1 MSSIKVIDINEEA
14 KQEEPTEQ
22 IEEVKEEV
30 NEVVEEAPANEQETK
45 TEEVK
50 EQPKQETKPVK
61 AQDKLVR
68 CPKCSREMKLKSYRY
83 GHQQKC
89 NGGIENTPVKPFS
102 KPRAKPKAQPIVKE
116 VYEEEV
122 EVEEIQQREA
132 LPVGNP
138 KPKPKLTQ
146 EVKNQILKPNNPLS
160 DASADASRG
169 STSDPKGQMFRDLT
183 NHFQL
188 LQNQFIQQKKEKY
201 NNLCQNMFSSK
212 SKKKIRILI

>member
-1 MSSIKVIDINEEA
+1 MSNIKVVDVNNTEEA
-14 KQEEPTEQ
+14 KQEETV
-22 IEEVKEEV
+22 EEVNEEAKEEI
-30 NEVVEEAPANEQETK
+30 NEVVEETPPQETNEIV
-45 TEEVK
+45 EEAK
-50 EQPKQETKPVK
+50 EQPKQENKPVAQKVK

-116 VYEEEV
+116 VYEE
-122 EVEEIQQREA
+122 VEEEREA

-138 KPKPKLTQ
+138 KTKPKLSAP
-146 EVKNQILKPNNPLS
+146 VSNQILKPR
-160 DASADASRG
+160 SAGLPSGNLPQSLNLVDFS
-169 STSDPKGQMFRDLT
+169 S
-183 NHFQL
+183 HYQL

-201 NNLCQNMFSSK
+201 NNLCQSMFSTK
-212 SKKKIRILI
+212 SRSNARH

>member
-1 MSSIKVIDINEEA
+1 MSNIKVIEVNEEA

-22 IEEVKEEV
+22 IEEVQEEV
-30 NEVVEEAPANEQETK
+30 NEVVEEPVIEQETK
-45 TEEVK
+45 TEEVEEVCK
-50 EQPKQETKPVK
+50 EIKTVK

-68 CPKCSREMKLKSYRY
+68 CPKCNREMKLKSYRY

-102 KPRAKPKAQPIVKE
+102 KPRATPKPKTQPIVKE

-122 EVEEIQQREA
+122 EEEQ
-132 LPVGNP
+132 P

-146 EVKNQILKPNNPLS
+146 EVKNQILKPRSAGLPSGNLPQTPNLV
-160 DASADASRG
+160 DFAS
-169 STSDPKGQMFRDLT
+169 
-183 NHFQL
+183 HYQL

-201 NNLCQNMFSSK
+201 NSLCQNMFAPK
-212 SKKKIRILI
+212 SKKR

>member
-1 MSSIKVIDINEEA
+1 MSSIKVVDVNNNEEV

-45 TEEVK
+45 TEEVEEVCK
-50 EQPKQETKPVK
+50 EVKPVK

-68 CPKCSREMKLKSYRY
+68 CPKCSREMKLKSFRY

-102 KPRAKPKAQPIVKE
+102 KPRAKPKTQPVVQE

-122 EVEEIQQREA
+122 EEEKPR
-132 LPVGNP
+132 P
-138 KPKPKLTQ
+138 KPKPKLSTP
-146 EVKNQILKPNNPLS
+146 VSNQVLKPQSLNLVDFS
-160 DASADASRG
+160 S
-169 STSDPKGQMFRDLT
+169 
-183 NHFQL
+183 HYQL

-201 NNLCQNMFSSK
+201 NNLCQNMFAPK
-212 SKKKIRILI
+212 SKKR